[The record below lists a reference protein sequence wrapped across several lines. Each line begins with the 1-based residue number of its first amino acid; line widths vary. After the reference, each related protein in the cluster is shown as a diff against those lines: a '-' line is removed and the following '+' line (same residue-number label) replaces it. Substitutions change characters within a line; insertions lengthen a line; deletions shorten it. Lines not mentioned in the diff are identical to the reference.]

1 MVQNKKKS
9 KSSFEA
15 SSTLTTSQFFYEE
28 SLNILTSLKEYFFAR
43 KLPAPTF
50 LKKKGFR
57 LHNTTNVPAPCKF
70 RICDNN
76 IEAEKVLNRGGNVTQ
91 ADCLEITVAEQKAVC
106 QWINKFAVSLML
118 NAIWLILFV
127 INWTCKH

>member
-1 MVQNKKKS
+1 MESTLKEIICLSFGSKQKKS

-76 IEAEKVLNRGGNVTQ
+76 IEAEKVLNR
-91 ADCLEITVAEQKAVC
+91 
-106 QWINKFAVSLML
+106 
-118 NAIWLILFV
+118 
-127 INWTCKH
+127 